1 LSGDAEFVFG
11 QRNVPAPDLKYL
23 ILPPYEVPD
32 LIIIGGVV
40 VENRGNAPAHNVKI
54 VLEYETTDANRIRHL
69 QVVSDVEYIVRGGGE
84 LQTFANLRVRQLD
97 PGKKLVI
104 YYSGTSAVQPRVIVT
119 HYEGAA

>member
-1 LSGDAEFVFG
+1 MFG
-11 QRNVPAPDLKYL
+11 QRHLPAPDLKYI

-32 LIIIGGVV
+32 LIVIGGVI

-54 VLEYETTDANRIRHL
+54 VLEYDGAEANRIRHL
-69 QVVSDVEYIVRGGGE
+69 QVMSDVEYIVRGGGE
-84 LQTFANLRVRQLD
+84 HQSFATLRARRLD

-104 YYSGTSAVQPRVIVT
+104 YFSGTSAVQPRVTVT

>member
-1 LSGDAEFVFG
+1 MFG